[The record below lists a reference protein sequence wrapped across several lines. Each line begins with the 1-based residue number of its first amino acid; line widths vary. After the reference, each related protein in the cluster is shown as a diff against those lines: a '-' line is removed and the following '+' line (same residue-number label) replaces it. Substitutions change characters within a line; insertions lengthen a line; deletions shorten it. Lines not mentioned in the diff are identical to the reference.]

1 VPTVFLNMT
10 VVLNGKSVK
19 SWRCP
24 RNGRRVKN
32 HSKCHCTSWSKTVWE
47 DEWLMQS
54 ILVSPETGLKFQK
67 KHSAGGSM
75 ESIYKF

>member
-32 HSKCHCTSWSKTVWE
+32 HSKCHCTSWSKRVWE
-47 DEWLMQS
+47 DEWFM
-54 ILVSPETGLKFQK
+54 
-67 KHSAGGSM
+67 
-75 ESIYKF
+75 